1 MNIDCVN
8 YTIEKQCSINK
19 LKEYLVD
26 KFHVDQFGRLRKDVK
41 AKAILQK
48 SDNRPHI
55 VKVRRSSFVQASL
68 GHQELLELKEEIRL
82 MIFCWD
88 DISGLSDE
96 EFIKK
101 EVKKM
106 SESMAVVFQDFQKN
120 IDILQH

>member
-1 MNIDCVN
+1 M
-8 YTIEKQCSINK
+8 
-19 LKEYLVD
+19 
-26 KFHVDQFGRLRKDVK
+26 
-41 AKAILQK
+41 
-48 SDNRPHI
+48 
-55 VKVRRSSFVQASL
+55 QASL